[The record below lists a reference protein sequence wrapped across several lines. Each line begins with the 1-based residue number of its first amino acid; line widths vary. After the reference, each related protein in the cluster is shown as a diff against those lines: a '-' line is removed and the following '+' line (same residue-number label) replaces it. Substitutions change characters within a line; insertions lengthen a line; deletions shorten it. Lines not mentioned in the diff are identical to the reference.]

1 MTDLARTAQDN
12 ITESATENAAKSAT
26 ENTPTLNIEH
36 LSAGYRNRPIIKN
49 LSLMPMQE
57 GQIVSL
63 IGPNAAGKS
72 TLLRAIAGLLPATGS
87 VRLGDVEI
95 LGLPLVEQARHIT
108 YTPQE
113 LPQQIALT
121 VLETVMG
128 ALQVSR
134 ENRQAVD
141 TAMQKAIDVLER
153 LGISHLAME
162 QLDRLSG
169 GQRQLTSL
177 AQTLVR
183 EPKVLLL
190 DEPISALDLHYQLRV
205 MKQVREFAAE
215 KRMIVLVVLHD
226 LSIAARW
233 SDRIVVLAQGEV
245 VAEGTPQEAITPDV
259 LSRVYQVKARVESCS
274 QGSFTVMVD
283 DVV

>member
-1 MTDLARTAQDN
+1 MTVNSVDTDNLAN
-12 ITESATENAAKSAT
+12 TENPPMTGEQTAP
-26 ENTPTLNIEH
+26 ELVIQH

-87 VRLGDVEI
+87 VKLGDTEI
-95 LGLPLVEQARHIT
+95 LGLPLVEQAKHIT

-113 LPQQIALT
+113 LPQQVALT

-134 ENRQAVD
+134 ESRQDVD
-141 TAMQKAIDVLER
+141 EAMQKSLLVMDR

-233 SDRIVVLAQGEV
+233 SDRIVILAKGEV
-245 VAEGTPQEAITPDV
+245 VAEGTPKEAITPDV
-259 LSRVYQVKARVESCS
+259 LSSVYQVKARVESCS

>member
-1 MTDLARTAQDN
+1 MTDGQ
-12 ITESATENAAKSAT
+12 AAP
-26 ENTPTLNIEH
+26 ELVIQH

-87 VRLGDVEI
+87 VKLGDTEI
-95 LGLPLVEQARHIT
+95 LGLPLVEQAKHIT

-113 LPQQIALT
+113 LPQQVALT

-134 ENRQAVD
+134 ESRQDVD
-141 TAMQKAIDVLER
+141 EAMQKSLLVMDR

-233 SDRIVVLAQGEV
+233 SDRIVILAKGEV
-245 VAEGTPQEAITPDV
+245 VAEGTPKEAITPDV
-259 LSRVYQVKARVESCS
+259 LSTVYQVKARVESCS

>member
-1 MTDLARTAQDN
+1 MTVNSVDTDKRANTEGQTMTDGQTAPELVIQ
-12 ITESATENAAKSAT
+12 
-26 ENTPTLNIEH
+26 H

-87 VRLGDVEI
+87 VKLGDTEI
-95 LGLPLVEQARHIT
+95 LGLPLVAQAKHIT

-113 LPQQIALT
+113 LPQQVALT

-134 ENRQAVD
+134 ESRQDVD
-141 TAMQKAIDVLER
+141 EAMQKSLLVMDR

-233 SDRIVVLAQGEV
+233 SDRIVILAKGEV
-245 VAEGTPQEAITPDV
+245 VAEGTPKEAITPDV
-259 LSRVYQVKARVESCS
+259 LSSVYQVKARVESCS

>member
-1 MTDLARTAQDN
+1 MTVNSVDTDKRANMEGQTMTDGQ
-12 ITESATENAAKSAT
+12 NAP
-26 ENTPTLNIEH
+26 ELVIQH

-87 VRLGDVEI
+87 VKLGDTEI
-95 LGLPLVEQARHIT
+95 LGLPLVEQAKHIT

-113 LPQQIALT
+113 LPQQVALT

-134 ENRQAVD
+134 ESGQDVD
-141 TAMQKAIDVLER
+141 EAMQKSLLVMDR

-233 SDRIVVLAQGEV
+233 SDRIVILAKGEV
-245 VAEGTPQEAITPDV
+245 VAEGTPKEAITPDV
-259 LSRVYQVKARVESCS
+259 LSSVYQVKARVESCS

>member
-1 MTDLARTAQDN
+1 MTVNSVDTDNLAN
-12 ITESATENAAKSAT
+12 TENPPMTGEQTAP
-26 ENTPTLNIEH
+26 ELVIQH

-87 VRLGDVEI
+87 VKLGDTEI
-95 LGLPLVEQARHIT
+95 LGLPLVEQAKHIT

-113 LPQQIALT
+113 LPQQVALT

-134 ENRQAVD
+134 ESRQDVD
-141 TAMQKAIDVLER
+141 EAMQKSLLVMDR

-233 SDRIVVLAQGEV
+233 SDRIVILAKGEV
-245 VAEGTPQEAITPDV
+245 VAEGTPKEAITPDV
-259 LSRVYQVKARVESCS
+259 LSTVYQVKARVESCS

>member
-1 MTDLARTAQDN
+1 MTVNSLNTDKRVHTENQPMTDDKTAPELVIQ
-12 ITESATENAAKSAT
+12 
-26 ENTPTLNIEH
+26 H

-87 VRLGDVEI
+87 VKLGDTEI
-95 LGLPLVEQARHIT
+95 IGLPLVEQAKHIT

-113 LPQQIALT
+113 LPQQVALT

-134 ENRQAVD
+134 ESRQDVD
-141 TAMQKAIDVLER
+141 EAMQKSLLVMDR

-215 KRMIVLVVLHD
+215 KKMIVLVVLHD

-233 SDRIVVLAQGEV
+233 SDRIVVLAKGEV
-245 VAEGTPQEAITPDV
+245 VAEGTPQEAITPEV

-274 QGSFTVMVD
+274 LGSFTVMVD

>member
-1 MTDLARTAQDN
+1 MTVNSVDTDKRAN
-12 ITESATENAAKSAT
+12 TESQPMTGEQTAPE
-26 ENTPTLNIEH
+26 LVIQH

-87 VRLGDVEI
+87 VKLGDTEI
-95 LGLPLVEQARHIT
+95 LGLPLVEQAKHIT

-113 LPQQIALT
+113 LPQQVALT

-134 ENRQAVD
+134 ESRQDVD
-141 TAMQKAIDVLER
+141 EAMQKSLLVMDR

-233 SDRIVVLAQGEV
+233 SDRIVILAKGEV
-245 VAEGTPQEAITPDV
+245 VAEGTPKEAITPDV
-259 LSRVYQVKARVESCS
+259 LSSVYQVKARVESCS

>member
-1 MTDLARTAQDN
+1 MTVNSLNTDKRVHTENQPMTDEKTAPELVIQ
-12 ITESATENAAKSAT
+12 
-26 ENTPTLNIEH
+26 H

-87 VRLGDVEI
+87 VKLGDTEI
-95 LGLPLVEQARHIT
+95 IGLPLVEQAKHIT

-113 LPQQIALT
+113 LPQQVALT

-134 ENRQAVD
+134 ESRQHVD
-141 TAMQKAIDVLER
+141 EAMQKSLLVMDR

-215 KRMIVLVVLHD
+215 KKMIVLVVLHD

-233 SDRIVVLAQGEV
+233 SDRIVVLAKGEV
-245 VAEGTPQEAITPDV
+245 VAEGTPQEAITPEV

>member
-1 MTDLARTAQDN
+1 MTVNSVDTDKRANTEGQTMTGGQTAPELVIQ
-12 ITESATENAAKSAT
+12 
-26 ENTPTLNIEH
+26 H

-87 VRLGDVEI
+87 VKLGETEI
-95 LGLPLVEQARHIT
+95 LGLPLVEQAKHIT

-113 LPQQIALT
+113 LPQQVALT

-134 ENRQAVD
+134 ESRQDVD
-141 TAMQKAIDVLER
+141 EAMQKSLLVMDR

-233 SDRIVVLAQGEV
+233 SDRIVILAKGEV
-245 VAEGTPQEAITPDV
+245 VAEGTPKEAITPDV
-259 LSRVYQVKARVESCS
+259 LSSVYQVKARVESCS

-283 DVV
+283 DIV

>member
-1 MTDLARTAQDN
+1 MTVNSVDTDKRAN
-12 ITESATENAAKSAT
+12 TESQPMTGEQTALE
-26 ENTPTLNIEH
+26 LVIQH

-87 VRLGDVEI
+87 VKLGDTEI
-95 LGLPLVEQARHIT
+95 LGLPLVEQAKHIT

-113 LPQQIALT
+113 LPQQVALT

-134 ENRQAVD
+134 ESRQDVD
-141 TAMQKAIDVLER
+141 EAMQKSLMVMDR

-215 KRMIVLVVLHD
+215 KKMIVLVVLHD

-233 SDRIVVLAQGEV
+233 SDRIVILAKGEV
-245 VAEGTPQEAITPDV
+245 VAEGTPKEAITPDV
-259 LSRVYQVKARVESCS
+259 LSSVYQVKARVESCS

>member
-1 MTDLARTAQDN
+1 MTDIASSTP
-12 ITESATENAAKSAT
+12 ENSMACAPALT
-26 ENTPTLNIEH
+26 IEH

-57 GQIVSL
+57 GQVVSL

-95 LGLPLVEQARHIT
+95 LGLPLVDQARHIT

-134 ENRQAVD
+134 ENRQDVD
-141 TAMQKAIDVLER
+141 AAMQKAIDVLER

-205 MKQVREFAAE
+205 MKEVREIAAE

-233 SDRIVVLAQGEV
+233 SDRIVVLANGAV
-245 VAEGTPQEAITPDV
+245 VAEGTPQQAITPEV
-259 LSRVYQVKARVESCS
+259 LSDVYQVKARVESCS